1 MGDRAGIMPMLGL
14 EKIVKNNYLYRAPNI
29 KGTVFNVSMNA
40 TPSLR
45 ISRPC
50 FLTAPASN
58 TQGLLIAKV
67 PFSLRQ
73 VFKHQLASDISKGH
87 DMHLHY
93 FFQMR

>member
-1 MGDRAGIMPMLGL
+1 MPMLGL

-40 TPSLR
+40 TPSMR
-45 ISRPC
+45 RSRPC
-50 FLTAPASN
+50 FLTAQLPTPKGYS
-58 TQGLLIAKV
+58 
-67 PFSLRQ
+67 SLRCLPHLGK
-73 VFKHQLASDISKGH
+73 FLTSLASDISKGH